1 MKKNLLLVIILNS
14 FLILSFSSNLFA
26 KKAAIVIDFETE
38 EVLFEVNADT
48 RNYPASLTKIM
59 TLYIVFDYI
68 KKGKLSFDSQLN
80 VSSVAASRSP
90 SKLYLEEG
98 SSIKVKDAVNAL
110 IIKSANDVATVV
122 AENIAGTEKE
132 FAKLMTSYAKNLGMR
147 STTFKNASGLP
158 NRAQLTTAR
167 DIAKLSH
174 ALISNFPNEYKLF
187 SNTKFSYKGKTYKT
201 HNKLMLSY
209 EGADGIKTGYIKAS
223 GFQLAFSAVRDDKR
237 LIGIIFGGDTGSQ
250 RNKSLKIIMDKEF
263 SELNIKSNNNN
274 NNNNKEIVKKEIK
287 ETKKNNYSIVVGTFK
302 YRNNAEKQIKLI
314 KSKYPVS
321 TKDKNSNIVLIK
333 VNGKQLYESRFENFS
348 KKEAYAACKRLKKLN
363 CDPIMSKTGHSPIK
377 EKMKELNS
385 PLSGE
390 MSGHVCYA
398 DDFYG
403 YDDAM
408 YVALRL
414 LRILCNQEK
423 SL

>member
-1 MKKNLLLVIILNS
+1 MKKNLLLIIILNS
-14 FLILSFSSNLFA
+14 FFIISFSSNIFA
-26 KKAAIVIDFETE
+26 KKAAIVIDFDTE

-68 KKGKLSFDSQLN
+68 KKGNLSYDSQLS

-98 SSIKVKDAVNAL
+98 SSIKVRDAVNAL

-132 FAKLMTSYAKNLGMR
+132 FAKLMTQYAKNLGMR

-223 GFQLAFSAVRDDKR
+223 GFQLAFSAVRDNKR
-237 LIGIIFGGDTGSQ
+237 LIGIIFGGDSGSQ
-250 RNKSLKIIMDKEF
+250 RNKSLKFIMDKEF
-263 SELNIKSNNNN
+263 AELNIKPNNK
-274 NNNNKEIVKKEIK
+274 KEIVTKEIK
-287 ETKKNNYSIVVGTFK
+287 EVKKNNYSIVVGTFK

-314 KSKYPVS
+314 KGKYPVS
-321 TKDKNSNIVLIK
+321 TKDKISNVVLIK
-333 VNGKQLYESRFENFS
+333 VSGKQLYESRFENFS
-348 KKEAYAACKRLKKLN
+348 KKEAYAACKRL
-363 CDPIMSKTGHSPIK
+363 
-377 EKMKELNS
+377 EKYNRDCF
-385 PLSGE
+385 
-390 MSGHVCYA
+390 V
-398 DDFYG
+398 
-403 YDDAM
+403 
-408 YVALRL
+408 RL
-414 LRILCNQEK
+414 
-423 SL
+423 

>member
-1 MKKNLLLVIILNS
+1 MKKNLLLIIILNS
-14 FLILSFSSNLFA
+14 FFIISFSSNIFA
-26 KKAAIVIDFETE
+26 KKAAIVIDFDTE

-68 KKGKLSFDSQLN
+68 KKGNLSYDSQLS

-98 SSIKVKDAVNAL
+98 SSIKVRDAVNAL

-132 FAKLMTSYAKNLGMR
+132 FAKLMTQYAKNLGM
-147 STTFKNASGLP
+147 SNTTFKNASGLP

-187 SNTKFSYKGKTYKT
+187 SKTKFSYKGKTYKT

-223 GFQLAFSAVRDDKR
+223 GFQLAFSAVRD
-237 LIGIIFGGDTGSQ
+237 
-250 RNKSLKIIMDKEF
+250 NK
-263 SELNIKSNNNN
+263 
-274 NNNNKEIVKKEIK
+274 
-287 ETKKNNYSIVVGTFK
+287 
-302 YRNNAEKQIKLI
+302 
-314 KSKYPVS
+314 
-321 TKDKNSNIVLIK
+321 
-333 VNGKQLYESRFENFS
+333 
-348 KKEAYAACKRLKKLN
+348 
-363 CDPIMSKTGHSPIK
+363 
-377 EKMKELNS
+377 
-385 PLSGE
+385 
-390 MSGHVCYA
+390 
-398 DDFYG
+398 
-403 YDDAM
+403 
-408 YVALRL
+408 
-414 LRILCNQEK
+414 
-423 SL
+423 

>member
-1 MKKNLLLVIILNS
+1 MKKNLLLIIILNS

-26 KKAAIVIDFETE
+26 KKAAIVIDFDTE
-38 EVLFEVNADT
+38 EVLFEINADT

-68 KKGKLSFDSQLN
+68 KKGKLSFDSQLS

-98 SSIKVKDAVNAL
+98 SSIKVRDAVNAL

-132 FAKLMTSYAKNLGMR
+132 FAKLMTQYAKNLGMR

-263 SELNIKSNNNN
+263 AELNIKSNNNK
-274 NNNNKEIVKKEIK
+274 KEIVKKEIK
-287 ETKKNNYSIVVGTFK
+287 VVKKNNYSIVVGTFK
-302 YRNNAEKQIKLI
+302 YRNSAEKQIKLI

-333 VNGKQLYESRFENFS
+333 VSGKQLYESRFENFS
-348 KKEAYAACKRLKKLN
+348 KKEAYAACKRLKKYN
-363 CDPIMSKTGHSPIK
+363 RDCF
-377 EKMKELNS
+377 
-385 PLSGE
+385 
-390 MSGHVCYA
+390 V
-398 DDFYG
+398 
-403 YDDAM
+403 
-408 YVALRL
+408 RL
-414 LRILCNQEK
+414 
-423 SL
+423 